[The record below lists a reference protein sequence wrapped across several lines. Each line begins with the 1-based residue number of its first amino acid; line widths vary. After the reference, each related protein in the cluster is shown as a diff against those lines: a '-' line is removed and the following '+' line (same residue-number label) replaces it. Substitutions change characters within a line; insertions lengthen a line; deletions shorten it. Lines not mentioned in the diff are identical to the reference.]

1 MIVVMDEILVPIFVC
16 VVLPVALVLLGVIAR
31 RNEVNRKTEVALKS
45 IEAGVPI
52 DPTYFKTT
60 TKERSTKRMLLGRLT
75 GALIVSLLGV
85 AFLVLGF
92 FGQSIVDEELDSFLY
107 FFPAGVLLA
116 IGIALFIT
124 YFVGKKM
131 LAKEVELEEK
141 ALEDK

>member
-1 MIVVMDEILVPIFVC
+1 MDTDILVPIFIC

-52 DPTYFKTT
+52 DPNYFKTT
-60 TKERSTKRMLLGRLT
+60 TKERSTKKMLLGRLT
-75 GALIVSLLGV
+75 GACIVSLLGV

-92 FGQSIVDEELDSFLY
+92 FGQDIIEEEVDSFLY

-131 LAKEVELEEK
+131 LAKEIELEEK
-141 ALEDK
+141 ALEKKE

>member
-1 MIVVMDEILVPIFVC
+1 MEEILVPIFVC

-75 GALIVSLLGV
+75 GACIVSLLGV

-92 FGQSIVDEELDSFLY
+92 FGQNIIEGEIDSFLY

-131 LAKEVELEEK
+131 LAKEVEAEEK